1 MAKNI
6 IKSQNAIVAASNHTG
21 SFSTF
26 NINLNLIN
34 NTQNLAFSFALPH
47 EKSKQIGSQQY
58 AIDNTFTQPDVELTL
73 SYLPESK
80 LQNEINTN
88 FLKIPDDYT
97 KPIQALS
104 GVLPYN
110 RNFLFITNPTQGED
124 ALSSITIDGSA
135 IDLNGFEAASFGNCY
150 LTSYG
155 LSYSID
161 SLPIVTTT
169 YIGSNAKFENLTG
182 SDMQSPA
189 INLISGNNSNIGQVE
204 FSFASGIKDPA
215 MVLVPNDTG
224 SSISFENLQVG
235 GQKISGSHLV
245 QSLDMSIGL
254 QRVSNYGFGSDFSY
268 DRKAEMPANGS
279 FSISSLVSGYE
290 NGNITGVLPNEETYS
305 FDLVLATK
313 NRNMVAFSQRF
324 SSQWSLQDSSGPMSV
339 VSEDNP
345 DPRGGNNAT
354 LFRANTT
361 DAYALLFS
369 SNPSDVKYMFIEAGK
384 PYTLS
389 AFAKGKG
396 STIGKSFRL
405 QIWFGV
411 GTATG
416 PTSVGLFTLT
426 DEFQRFEI
434 TATPTGSGSIAV
446 RFDMTDPSDP
456 ADEVFVFG
464 VQFEQNNKATEYL
477 KNDGDRDPKSI
488 KYSISE
494 ARLES
499 YNSSIPINGI
509 MSFDSSFTFP
519 VNETVGLTLSGTDY

>member
-34 NTQNLAFSFALPH
+34 NIQNFAFSFALPH

-135 IDLNGFEAASFGNCY
+135 IDLTGFEAASFGNCY

-189 INLISGNNSNIGQVE
+189 INLISGNNSNVGQIE
-204 FSFASGIKDPA
+204 FSFASGIKDPKIPTA
-215 MVLVPNDTG
+215 NDPN

-235 GQKISGSHLV
+235 GQAISGSHLV
-245 QSLDMSIGL
+245 QSVDMSVAL

-290 NGNITGVLPNEETYS
+290 NGNITGILDTEQTYG
-305 FDLVLATK
+305 FDLVL
-313 NRNMVAFSQRF
+313 
-324 SSQWSLQDSSGPMSV
+324 SSTDS
-339 VSEDNP
+339 
-345 DPRGGNNAT
+345 
-354 LFRANTT
+354 
-361 DAYALLFS
+361 
-369 SNPSDVKYMFIEAGK
+369 KK
-384 PYTLS
+384 
-389 AFAKGKG
+389 
-396 STIGKSFRL
+396 
-405 QIWFGV
+405 
-411 GTATG
+411 
-416 PTSVGLFTLT
+416 
-426 DEFQRFEI
+426 
-434 TATPTGSGSIAV
+434 
-446 RFDMTDPSDP
+446 
-456 ADEVFVFG
+456 
-464 VQFEQNNKATEYL
+464 
-477 KNDGDRDPKSI
+477 I
-488 KYSISE
+488 KYSISN

-499 YNSSIPINGI
+499 YSSSIPVNGI